1 MFASIEEV
9 IERFAGQKYIASRRI
24 ATVVYLASAL
34 KKPILVEGP
43 AGVGKTDLAKVLA
56 LSLGHELIRLQC
68 YEGLDEGKALYE
80 WEYAKQLLYTQILKD
95 KISEVLTGA
104 QGLAAAVD
112 RIAKED
118 EVFFSER
125 FVLPRPLLK
134 AITSER
140 PVVLLIDEIDK
151 ADAEFE
157 AFLLELL
164 SDFQVTV
171 PEIGT
176 FKARQIPLV
185 VLTSNNAREMSDALK
200 RRCLHL
206 YIDFPE
212 RDQELAIIKLKAPE
226 AADKLAAEVV
236 SVVQS
241 LRKLDLKKSPGIS
254 ETIDWVKALTLLNV
268 QNLDQELVN
277 ETLDTIVKYEGDVRK
292 AQEELKEYVR
302 RARAR
307 RGGDAGPAGGPTS
320 DKDLLN

>member
-1 MFASIEEV
+1 LRDSQLGDAHVSDI
-9 IERFAGQKYIASRRI
+9 GNYIKR
-24 ATVVYLASAL
+24 
-34 KKPILVEGP
+34 
-43 AGVGKTDLAKVLA
+43 GKL
-56 LSLGHELIRLQC
+56 
-68 YEGLDEGKALYE
+68 
-80 WEYAKQLLYTQILKD
+80 WEA
-95 KISEVLTGA
+95 
-104 QGLAAAVD
+104 
-112 RIAKED
+112 
-118 EVFFSER
+118 F
-125 FVLPRPLLK
+125 
-134 AITSER
+134 TSEKR
-140 PVVLLIDEIDK
+140 PVLLIDEIDK

-236 SVVQS
+236 NVVQS

-268 QNLDQELVN
+268 QNLDQELVT

-307 RGGDAGPAGGPTS
+307 RGGDAGPAGSPPAS

>member
-1 MFASIEEV
+1 MFSSIEEV
-9 IERFAGQKYIASRRI
+9 MERFAGQNYIASRRI
-24 ATVVYLASAL
+24 ATVVYLAAAL
-34 KKPILVEGP
+34 GKPVLVEGP
-43 AGVGKTDLAKVLA
+43 AGVGKTDLGKVLA
-56 LSLGHELIRLQC
+56 LALGRELIRLQC

-95 KISEVLTGA
+95 KISEVLVGA
-104 QGLAAAVD
+104 RGLAAAVD
-112 RIAKED
+112 RIARED

-125 FVLPRPLLK
+125 FILPRPLMR

-140 PVVLLIDEIDK
+140 PVVLLVDEIDK

-176 FKARQIPLV
+176 FKARQVPLV

-206 YIDFPE
+206 YIDFPSRE
-212 RDQELAIIKLKAPE
+212 QELAIIKLKVPE
-226 AADKLAAEVV
+226 AAAKLAEEVV
-236 SVVQS
+236 AVVQS
-241 LRKLDLKKSPGIS
+241 LRKLDLKKTPGIS
-254 ETIDWVKALTLLNV
+254 ETLDWVKALTLLNV
-268 QNLDQELVN
+268 ESLDAALVE

-292 AQEELKEYVR
+292 AQEELKDYLR
-302 RARAR
+302 KARAR
-307 RGGDAGPAGGPTS
+307 RGGEARSS

>member
-1 MFASIEEV
+1 MFSSIDDV
-9 IERFAGQKYIASRRI
+9 IERFAKNNYIASRRI
-24 ATVVYLASAL
+24 ATVVYLAAAL
-34 KKPILVEGP
+34 KKPVLVEGP

-56 LSLGHELIRLQC
+56 AATGYDLIRLQC
-68 YEGLDEGKALYE
+68 YEGLDEAKALYE

-95 KISEVLTGA
+95 KIGEVLVGTR
-104 QGLAAAVD
+104 GLAQAVD
-112 RIAKED
+112 RIASED

-125 FVLPRPLLK
+125 FILPRPLMK
-134 AITSER
+134 AITSKA
-140 PVVLLIDEIDK
+140 PIVLLIDEIDK

-206 YIDFPE
+206 YIEFPT
-212 RDQELAIIKLKAPE
+212 RNQELAIVRLKVPE
-226 AADKLAAEVV
+226 AAEKLGEEVV
-236 SVVQS
+236 TVVQS
-241 LRKLDLKKSPGIS
+241 LRKLDLKKTPGIS
-254 ETIDWVKALTLLNV
+254 ETLDWVKALTLLNV
-268 QNLDQELVN
+268 QTLDGALVE

-302 RARAR
+302 RVRAR
-307 RGGDAGPAGGPTS
+307 RGPEAQS